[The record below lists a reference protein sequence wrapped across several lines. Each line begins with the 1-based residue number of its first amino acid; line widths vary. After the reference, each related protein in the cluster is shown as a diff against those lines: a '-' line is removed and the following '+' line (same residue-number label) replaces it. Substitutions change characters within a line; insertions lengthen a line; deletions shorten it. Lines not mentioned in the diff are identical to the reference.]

1 MFKRSQR
8 DVSDGSKHWYQDKY
22 QHVLTQRNMLALI
35 AVVALIAAAMSV
47 LAVMRLVPLKT
58 VEPYLVQVEEKTGV
72 TQRVIPLSRK
82 DYAANQGI
90 DRYFTAT
97 YIRMRESY
105 NINILR
111 YNYNIVRLM
120 SMASVFNRFRREVD
134 PKKEDSI
141 AARLGTFGQ
150 RDVRIRSMVYITN
163 PSEKNK
169 SGKAKGES
177 SQSKIIQAN
186 VTTIESSPNSPDKES
201 RWVITVTFEYA
212 DLGLNQEEQILNPL
226 GYTVSSYQIQ
236 PEIE

>member
-1 MFKRSQR
+1 MFKRSQQE
-8 DVSDGSKHWYQDKY
+8 VSDGSKHWYQDKY

-35 AVVALIAAAMSV
+35 AVISLISAAVAA

-58 VEPYLVQVEEKTGV
+58 VEPYLIQVEEKTGV
-72 TQRVIPLSRK
+72 TQRIVPLSRR
-82 DYAANQGI
+82 DYAANQAI

-120 SMASVFNRFRREVD
+120 SMPGVFSRFRRMVD
-134 PKKEDSI
+134 PKDETSVT
-141 AARLGTFGQ
+141 ARLGTFGQ
-150 RDVRIRSMVYITN
+150 RDVRIRSMVYINN
-163 PSEKNK
+163 PTAQNRP
-169 SGKAKGES
+169 AKKGDNAEA
-177 SQSKIIQAN
+177 KIIQAN
-186 VTTIESSPNSPDKES
+186 ITTVENSPNTPDKES
-201 RWVITVTFEYA
+201 RWVVTITFEYA
-212 DLGLNQEEQILNPL
+212 DLDLNQEEQTLNPL